1 MVDIFVILGIISIIV
16 IALLL
21 IWFIAISRTGGIEL
35 PEKRA
40 GRIGES
46 IATAVIQE
54 ILREDD
60 VLLTNVEIC
69 VQDRQ
74 TELDNVIVN
83 GNGAFVI
90 EVKNW
95 SGALSGTEDDYE
107 WIESKMTPGG
117 YFYQKKLKNPIRQIK
132 RQIYILSQ
140 FLKQNEIHV
149 WVNGYVFFVQYN
161 SPIESQYIL
170 KTQQDIDI
178 AIHGNIGNALTD
190 AEIKKIKDLLYHG

>member
-1 MVDIFVILGIISIIV
+1 MVDIFVILGVLSIIV

-21 IWFIAISRTGGIEL
+21 IWFIARSRTGGIEL

-40 GRIGES
+40 GRIGDS

-69 VQDRQ
+69 LQDRQ
-74 TELDNVIVN
+74 MELDNVIVN
-83 GNGAFVI
+83 GNGVFVI

-95 SGALSGTEDDYE
+95 SGELSGTEDDYE

-140 FLKQNEIHV
+140 FLKQNEIRV
-149 WVNGYVFFVQYN
+149 WVYGYVFFVQYN

-170 KTQQDIDI
+170 KTQQDIDV

-190 AEIKKIKDLLYHG
+190 AEIKKIKDLLYYG